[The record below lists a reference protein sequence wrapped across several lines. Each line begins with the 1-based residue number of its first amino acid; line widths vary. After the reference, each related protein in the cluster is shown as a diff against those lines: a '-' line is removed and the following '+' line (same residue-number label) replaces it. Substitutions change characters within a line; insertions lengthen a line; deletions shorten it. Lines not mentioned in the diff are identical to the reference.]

1 MVVSRRDMARTG
13 EMVVALV
20 GDEAT
25 LKRFYP
31 EGPQIR
37 LQPANA
43 RMQPLLVPANDV
55 KVQGIVVGLMRK
67 F

>member
-1 MVVSRRDMARTG
+1 
-13 EMVVALV
+13 MVVALV